1 MKTPCF
7 DIQILA
13 TRSYDEVDSPPF
25 YLEDALEDDIAE
37 RFDIEE
43 KIQTESAETIPQI
56 REHFAEIWIWQ
67 SSNMR

>member
-13 TRSYDEVDSPPF
+13 TRSYDEVDSQPI
-25 YLEDALEDDIAE
+25 YLEDALEDDVADQ
-37 RFDIEE
+37 FDMLEE
-43 KIQTESAETIPQI
+43 TVESDESIPLI